1 MRIRKTDTHFKKESI
16 SIVMTIIS
24 GFFQQELTPN
34 FRLWISDENVR
45 YIQRE
50 VTRRL
55 SEKYSEKIELEYDQV
70 REMLLD
76 TLGRWRGPLTQNEL
90 LEMVICDF
98 VKDVDT
104 DIEWRNRFNSY
115 NPRTLYFPGTGITRE
130 EKVKLNPGFKFEFQM
145 NY

>member
-1 MRIRKTDTHFKKESI
+1 
-16 SIVMTIIS
+16 MTNI
-24 GFFQQELTPN
+24 GLFQQNMDPN
-34 FRLWISDENVR
+34 FRIWVSDENVK

-55 SEKYSEKIELEYDQV
+55 GEKYCDQIDVEYDRV
-70 REMLLD
+70 RNMLIQ
-76 TLGRWRGPLTQNEL
+76 TMGTWRGPLTLNDL

-98 VKDVDT
+98 VKDIDT
-104 DIEWRNRFNSY
+104 DIEWRTRFNSY
-115 NPRTLYFPGTGITRE
+115 NPRTLYFPGTDITRE